1 MSGRWRFG
9 RAVAA
14 LVWKDLL
21 AELRSREVLSAMFV
35 FALTVV
41 LVFNFALELSPRLR
55 AELSTGVLWV
65 SLAFAGTLGL
75 NRSLAQEKESGCWDG
90 LLLAPMDRLAI
101 FCGKVLA
108 NWLFLLLVLL
118 VVLPVLS
125 ILYDPRLL
133 RPGVWGVVLL
143 GTLGY
148 TMVGTMLASM
158 AVQTRTRDVLLP
170 ILLFPVLI
178 PVLVAGVKASSALLL
193 GLPRSELMPWLIVLA
208 VYDLVFLA
216 LTLFLFDAIIEE

>member
-1 MSGRWRFG
+1 MG
-9 RAVAA
+9 
-14 LVWKDLL
+14 
-21 AELRSREVLSAMFV
+21 
-35 FALTVV
+35 
-41 LVFNFALELSPRLR
+41 
-55 AELSTGVLWV
+55 
-65 SLAFAGTLGL
+65 
-75 NRSLAQEKESGCWDG
+75 QEQESGGWEG
-90 LLLAPMDRLAI
+90 LLLASMDGLAI

-108 NWLFLLLVLL
+108 NWLFLLVVLL

-193 GLPRSELMPWLIVLA
+193 GLSMSELMPWLIVLA